1 MTEEQQARLDNLYV
15 TPILRIKVDGKPMVA
30 EADAEPTWH
39 SYMTCVEDAP
49 PASIFLGIEI
59 PQNADDTHS
68 VVSVQRWR
76 H

>member
-1 MTEEQQARLDNLYV
+1 M
-15 TPILRIKVDGKPMVA
+15 A
-30 EADAEPTWH
+30 EADAEPTWR